1 MTTGTDKDTGDR
13 LERIEGLLL
22 DLTKSVATITHRLDE
37 HTKRLATIE
46 NSAGTAC
53 KRITEHHEDFDKRWN
68 KTFLVQKLLNNG
80 IPAQRVAEKDMYENA
95 IHYLVESLHYGGRF
109 VFWQDQFADVPKIV
123 GCDNMVE
130 WDDPQ
135 IAQMLS
141 FPGGVVPPDFPREN
155 DEERRQVGENT
166 NYRGDLRVSAVPPAV
181 MLRYLIGKIEEISA
195 RMGQIETAPTTPK
208 KFPIVPKKVEY
219 TIEDIIEFAHVFG
232 DGKFTRKNLLYVA
245 EEYDFDIGQNP
256 DRFMKTLLD
265 DGLIEKLG
273 FGLYRKA

>member
-1 MTTGTDKDTGDR
+1 MTTGTDKDTGDW
-13 LERIEGLLL
+13 LDRIEGLLL
-22 DLTKSVATITHRLDE
+22 DLTKSVADI
-37 HTKRLATIE
+37 TKRLATIE

-95 IHYLVESLHYGGRF
+95 MHYLVESLHYGGRF

-130 WDDPQ
+130 WDNPQ
-135 IAQMLS
+135 IEQMLS
-141 FPGGVVPPDFPREN
+141 FPGGAVPPDFPREN

-181 MLRYLIGKIEEISA
+181 MLRYLIGKIEDISA
-195 RMGQIETAPTTPK
+195 RMERIGTVPVVQR
-208 KFPIVPKKVEY
+208 KFEY
-219 TIEDIIEFAHVFG
+219 TIEDVIDA
-232 DGKFTRKNLLYVA
+232 VA
-245 EEYDFDIGQNP
+245 ESRETFTPKSVITTAADMGVEFDSRNQARIFARLVDEGV
-256 DRFMKTLLD
+256 
-265 DGLIEKLG
+265 IEKLG

>member
-1 MTTGTDKDTGDR
+1 MATGMDTDTGDR

-22 DLTKSVATITHRLDE
+22 DLTKSVAAITHRLDE

-53 KRITEHHEDFDKRWN
+53 KRITDHHEDFDKRWN

-95 IHYLVESLHYGGRF
+95 MHYLVESLHYGGRF

-181 MLRYLIGKIEEISA
+181 MLRYLIGKIEEIATRVRRLEVPSS
-195 RMGQIETAPTTPK
+195 TPK
-208 KFPIVPKKVEY
+208 KVFS
-219 TIEDIIEFAHVFG
+219 IEDVIDV
-232 DGKFTRKNLLYVA
+232 VA
-245 EEYDFDIGQNP
+245 ESRETFTPKSIITTAADMGVEVDANQARMTSRLVESGVIT
-256 DRFMKTLLD
+256 KA
-265 DGLIEKLG
+265 G